1 MAAVKTQVIVPSAD
15 HSATNLPFGVV
26 SGEGVDN
33 YSKDGKEYSVTI
45 VLSKKVA
52 KELQAS
58 VLEFWEANRGDAP
71 KEPDNFKS
79 LIKKNKAGE
88 TVVYVKSAT
97 RFPSGDTVEIALV
110 DGKKNPLDPEQ
121 YGKFGGDSQG
131 RVNVGLAIY
140 PAEGTPKGVSRYI
153 QAVQLTKFEKGGS
166 NKTSGFGT
174 EEGESITEH
183 GFEDTPKKKKKK
195 KNKNK

>member
-1 MAAVKTQVIVPSAD
+1 MAAIRTQVIVPGAD
-15 HSATNLPFGVV
+15 HKPTNLPFGIV

-52 KELQAS
+52 KELEAA
-58 VLEFWEANRGDAP
+58 VLEFWEENRADGP

-97 RFPSGDTVEIALV
+97 TYPSGDTVDIALV
-110 DGKKNPLDPEQ
+110 DSKKNPLDPDK

-131 RVNVGLAIY
+131 RVNVGLSIY
-140 PAEGTPKGVSRYI
+140 PAAGTPKGVSRYI

-174 EEGESITEH
+174 EEEESIAGH

-195 KNKNK
+195 KNK